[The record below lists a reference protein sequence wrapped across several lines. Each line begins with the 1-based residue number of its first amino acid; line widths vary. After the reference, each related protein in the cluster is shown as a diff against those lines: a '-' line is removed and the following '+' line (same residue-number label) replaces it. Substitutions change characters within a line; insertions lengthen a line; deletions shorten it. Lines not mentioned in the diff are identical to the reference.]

1 VLQAKEHA
9 PTPYPSVVFTLYSH
23 LNLSRNLGMPR
34 LEDENNLELTWDLTS
49 MKRLRWA
56 LVVIG

>member
-1 VLQAKEHA
+1 
-9 PTPYPSVVFTLYSH
+9 
-23 LNLSRNLGMPR
+23 MPR